1 MKKGGDGIIRKIVA
15 GVLLAGLAAA
25 CSGCVAIAAAG
36 GAVAWQGGKVISEE
50 RVDRDR
56 AVRAVEA
63 AFISSNIKLT
73 EKVTKT
79 RATQIRGEYPDGAN
93 ASVDVIPVG
102 PRNCRIEIRVGIG
115 QKPPAR
121 ELLDKIRSRM

>member
-1 MKKGGDGIIRKIVA
+1 MLRKILA
-15 GVLLAGLAAA
+15 GVAATGLAAV

-50 RVDRDR
+50 RVARDR
-56 AVRAVEA
+56 AVRAVEG
-63 AFISSNIKLT
+63 AFIAANIRLT

-102 PRNCRIEIRVGIG
+102 PQNCRIEIRVGIG
-115 QKPPAR
+115 QKQPAR
-121 ELLDKIRSRM
+121 ELLDKIRSRI

>member
-1 MKKGGDGIIRKIVA
+1 MFRKILA
-15 GVLLAGLAAA
+15 GVAVAGLAAVS
-25 CSGCVAIAAAG
+25 SGCVAIAAAG

-56 AVRAVEA
+56 AVEAVA
-63 AFISSNIKLT
+63 GAFIAENIRLT

-102 PRNCRIEIRVGIG
+102 PHNCRIEIRVGIG
-115 QKPPAR
+115 QKQPAR
-121 ELLDKIRSRM
+121 ELLDKIRSRI